1 HSYLCIGFQRSRIH
15 LPALPSLSVVY
26 AIDTCDGRFDH
37 RGTTQALTSTP
48 LHSARGSPRSR
59 HLTFL
64 TFRPQTRG
72 AAHISLQPPSQR
84 MQCVP
89 GFVLDPQTRR
99 STPPNQVRYPTDRQF
114 VSGCSPPC
122 LTATQLP
129 STTRSWLAS
138 TRTSTAL
145 MRCPLGRT
153 DPGLRRDDDVVES
166 RQIQRARLFRGD
178 VLPTFVAPAEAGV
191 QASARM
197 ARRLL
202 PGSRPTPGRRCT

>member
-1 HSYLCIGFQRSRIH
+1 
-15 LPALPSLSVVY
+15 
-26 AIDTCDGRFDH
+26 
-37 RGTTQALTSTP
+37 
-48 LHSARGSPRSR
+48 
-59 HLTFL
+59 
-64 TFRPQTRG
+64 
-72 AAHISLQPPSQR
+72 

-153 DPGLRRDDDVVES
+153 DPGL
-166 RQIQRARLFRGD
+166 A
-178 VLPTFVAPAEAGV
+178 
-191 QASARM
+191 
-197 ARRLL
+197 
-202 PGSRPTPGRRCT
+202 PGRRRNSSLRRRPEARLPAHGAPLLCLDPGLAPGRRRTSSLRRRPESRLPAHGAPLFAYRGRGAVSLLPALRTVRAVLPHTALRSVVIYIEIGAQERELAIG

>member
-1 HSYLCIGFQRSRIH
+1 MLSCLQHSHSYLCIGFQRSRIH

-72 AAHISLQPPSQR
+72 AAHISLYPPSQR

-89 GFVLDPQTRR
+89 GFVLSPQTRH

-153 DPGLRRDDDVVES
+153 DPRFREDDSPDDAHAHH
-166 RQIQRARLFRGD
+166 R
-178 VLPTFVAPAEAGV
+178 
-191 QASARM
+191 
-197 ARRLL
+197 
-202 PGSRPTPGRRCT
+202 

>member
-1 HSYLCIGFQRSRIH
+1 
-15 LPALPSLSVVY
+15 
-26 AIDTCDGRFDH
+26 
-37 RGTTQALTSTP
+37 
-48 LHSARGSPRSR
+48 
-59 HLTFL
+59 
-64 TFRPQTRG
+64 
-72 AAHISLQPPSQR
+72 

-145 MRCPLGRT
+145 IRCPLGRT
-153 DPGLRRDDDVVES
+153 DPGLRRDDNVLKSRHIQSARLLRESS
-166 RQIQRARLFRGD
+166 RQSLSPRLPRTVLCGREDDAVVPARCAWRKFLG
-178 VLPTFVAPAEAGV
+178 T
-191 QASARM
+191 
-197 ARRLL
+197 
-202 PGSRPTPGRRCT
+202 